1 VFANCVVFGEELI
14 MKRDEFLKHVQSV
27 AQLSSREEAERAIS
41 ATLETLAERI
51 VGDEA
56 KDLASQLPQEIG
68 QYLRGR
74 EGQNGNH
81 FPLKEFY
88 QRVSE
93 KEGVEPTVAAT
104 HARAVFTVLNAAVSP
119 GEFADVRANLSEDYA
134 DLFAASS
141 ETR

>member
-1 VFANCVVFGEELI
+1 
-14 MKRDEFLKHVQSV
+14 MKRDQFLKQVQSA

-74 EGQNGNH
+74 EGQNGDH
-81 FPLKEFY
+81 FSVKEFY

-93 KEGVEPTVAAT
+93 KEGVEPTVAAM

-119 GEFADVRANLSEDYA
+119 GEFADVRVNLSEDYA